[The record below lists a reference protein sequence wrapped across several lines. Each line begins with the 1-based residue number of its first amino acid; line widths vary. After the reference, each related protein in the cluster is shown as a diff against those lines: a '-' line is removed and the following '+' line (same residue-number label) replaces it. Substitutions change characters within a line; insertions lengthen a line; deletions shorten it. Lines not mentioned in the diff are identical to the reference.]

1 MNQPSREQ
9 LEDALDYMGWIRNV
23 ASDWPDI
30 EENVGLL
37 AAGTRSYLA
46 LVEGPT
52 DEQVEAAAKALYEQ
66 QPQVKDGSWPEWV
79 DLRSAALSHWKNVAR
94 TALQAALRIEE
105 PE

>member
-1 MNQPSREQ
+1 LQALA
-9 LEDALDYMGWIRNV
+9 LELPPAVWHDVNRIFDEVLRRCD
-23 ASDWPDI
+23 
-30 EENVGLL
+30 
-37 AAGTRSYLA
+37 A

-94 TALQAALRIEE
+94 AALEAALRIEE
-105 PE
+105 PEGDTE